1 MRNSYSRAYTE
12 YNDDELSRAM
22 SKVLRHQGD
31 RCGVAVNAEG
41 YAAAEHGQ
49 PAAGCISDATLE
61 ALAGFL
67 RLGLKHFW
75 AWSTEPARELAID
88 AALVDLATTPGKTYS
103 LGADAG
109 DALAKLWA
117 CVAFE
122 APKTTKHSTSPL
134 VGKQAKDQKKLH
146 ILGPHLPKAPRAY
159 RRGRL
164 CCLWCR
170 ARRARVGPVVAGRG
184 RALRDTEH

>member
-1 MRNSYSRAYTE
+1 MAAASSGTG
-12 YNDDELSRAM
+12 S
-22 SKVLRHQGD
+22 
-31 RCGVAVNAEG
+31 
-41 YAAAEHGQ
+41 AAAEHGQ

-75 AWSTEPARELAID
+75 AWSTEPDRELAID
-88 AALVDLATTPGKTYS
+88 AALVDLATTPGETYS

-122 APKTTKHSTSPL
+122 APKTTKHSTSPV
-134 VGKQAKDQKKLH
+134 VGKQAKDQKNFIYWAH
-146 ILGPHLPKAPRAY
+146 ICQRHRERIAEGIRA
-159 RRGRL
+159 
-164 CCLWCR
+164 
-170 ARRARVGPVVAGRG
+170 AMS
-184 RALRDTEH
+184 T